1 MTGPPPSTVPLETLD
16 KERVLHPATSIAD
29 HLRTGPRIMAEGA
42 GLTLTDTTGRKYLDA
57 VAGLWCVAIGY
68 GRTEVAE
75 AMAAQSRR
83 LAFYHT
89 FTSMSN
95 EPQIHLA
102 DRLLTLAP
110 GRMSKVFFGTSGSE
124 ANDTQVKLVWYY
136 NNLRG
141 RPRKKKIIARR
152 EGFHGTTVAAAS
164 LTGIEAFHRAFDL
177 PLPQIL
183 HTSPAYHY
191 RHAAPGQSEEDYA
204 SALATELEQLIER
217 EGPDTVAAFI
227 AEPVMGAGG
236 VVPPPRSYFEKIQ
249 QVLRRHDVLMIAD
262 EVICGFGRLGR
273 MFGSEVYGIEPD
285 LVTVAKQLTS
295 GYFPLS
301 ACFVSEA
308 IWNVLREGSPDLGP
322 FAHGFTY
329 SGHPVGAAAA
339 LANLDIVLGEDLVGN
354 AARVGL
360 YLQECLRTKLGG
372 HPLVGDVRGVGLI
385 AGVELVADKATRKL
399 FAPSLKIGSRIAQR
413 AMEDG
418 LIVRGLPGGNVI
430 ALSPPLCITR
440 AQVDFVVD
448 GLAQAVERVSNE
460 LAREGGWS
468 IGKELRP

>member
-1 MTGPPPSTVPLETLD
+1 
-16 KERVLHPATSIAD
+16 
-29 HLRTGPRIMAEGA
+29 
-42 GLTLTDTTGRKYLDA
+42 
-57 VAGLWCVAIGY
+57 
-68 GRTEVAE
+68 
-75 AMAAQSRR
+75 MAAQSRR

-89 FTSMSN
+89 FSSMSN
-95 EPQIHLA
+95 EPQIRLA
-102 DRLLTLAP
+102 DRLLGLAP

-152 EGFHGTTVAAAS
+152 DGFHGSTVAAGS

-183 HTSPAYHY
+183 HTSPAYYY
-191 RHAAPGQSEEDYA
+191 RHGAPGQSEEDY
-204 SALATELEQLIER
+204 STGLAAELEQLIQR

-236 VVPPPRSYFEKIQ
+236 VVPPPRGYFEKVQ
-249 QVLRRHDVLMIAD
+249 RVLRAHDVLMIVD

-285 LVTVAKQLTS
+285 LITVAKQLTS

-301 ACFVSEA
+301 ACLVSEE
-308 IWNVLREGSPDLGP
+308 IWSALRDGSPEIGP

-339 LANLDIVLGEDLVGN
+339 MANLDIVLGEDLVGN
-354 AARVGL
+354 AARMGP
-360 YLQECLRTKLGG
+360 YLQERLRTALAD
-372 HPLVGDVRGVGLI
+372 HSLVGDVRGVGLI
-385 AGVELVADKATRKL
+385 AGVELVADKAARRSFDPEL
-399 FAPSLKIGSRIAQR
+399 RVGLRVAQR
-413 AMEDG
+413 CMEDG
-418 LIVRGLPGGNVI
+418 LIVRPLPGGHVI

-440 AQVDFVVD
+440 AQVDQVVD
-448 GLAQAVERVSNE
+448 GLARGLDRVRDE
-460 LAREGGWS
+460 LPR
-468 IGKELRP
+468 

>member
-1 MTGPPPSTVPLETLD
+1 MTTESATRLPLEALD
-16 KERVLHPATSIAD
+16 QQRVLHPATSIAD
-29 HLRTGPRIMAEGA
+29 HLRVGPRIMAEGS
-42 GLTLTDTTGRKYLDA
+42 GLTLVDTTGRRYLDA

-68 GRTEVAE
+68 GRTEVAD

-83 LAFYHT
+83 LAYYHT

-95 EPQIHLA
+95 EPQVRLA
-102 DRLLTLAP
+102 DRLLGLTP
-110 GRMSKVFFGTSGSE
+110 KGMSKVFFGNSGSE
-124 ANDTQVKLVWYY
+124 ANDTQIKLVWYY

-152 EGFHGTTVAAAS
+152 EGFHGSAVGSAS

-177 PLPQIL
+177 PIANIL
-183 HTSPAYHY
+183 HTAPAYHY

-204 SALATELEQLIER
+204 ATLAAELERLIER

-236 VVPPPRSYFEKIQ
+236 VIPPPRGYFEQIQ
-249 QVLRRHDVLMIAD
+249 AVLRRHDVLMIAD

-285 LVTVAKQLTS
+285 LMTAAKALTS

-301 ACFVSEA
+301 ACFVSEP
-308 IWNVLREGSPDLGP
+308 IWEVLRETSPEMGA

-339 LANLDIVLGEDLVGN
+339 MANLDIILGEDLVGN
-354 AARVGL
+354 AARVGA
-360 YLQECLRTKLGG
+360 YLQSRLRETLGG
-372 HPLVGDVRGVGLI
+372 HALVGQVRGEGLI
-385 AGVELVADKATRKL
+385 AGVELVADQATRRS
-399 FAPSLKIGSRIAQR
+399 FPVEVAAAPRVAR
-413 AMEDG
+413 HCMENG
-418 LIVRGLPGGNVI
+418 LIVRALPGGHTL

-440 AQVDFVVD
+440 AEVDQVVD
-448 GLAQAVERVSNE
+448 GLAAGIAAVADD
-460 LAREGGWS
+460 LAREGHW
-468 IGKELRP
+468 RA

>member
-1 MTGPPPSTVPLETLD
+1 MTRETSSIVPLETLD

-29 HLRTGPRIMAEGA
+29 HLRAGPRIMAEGS
-42 GLTLTDTTGRKYLDA
+42 GLTLVDTSGKRYLDA

-68 GRTEVAE
+68 GRTEVAD
-75 AMAAQSRR
+75 AMAAQSRK

-89 FTSMSN
+89 FSSMSN
-95 EPQIHLA
+95 EPQIRLA
-102 DRLLTLAP
+102 DRLLSLAP

-152 EGFHGTTVAAAS
+152 DGFHGSTVAAGS
-164 LTGIEAFHRAFDL
+164 LTGIEIFHRAFDL

-183 HTSPAYHY
+183 HVSPAYHY
-191 RHAAPGQSEEDYA
+191 RHAAQGQSEEDYA
-204 SALATELEQLIER
+204 TVLAAELEQVIER

-236 VVPPPRSYFEKIQ
+236 VVPPPRGYFEKIQ
-249 QVLRRHDVLMIAD
+249 RVLRRHEVLMIAD

-273 MFGSEVYGIEPD
+273 TFGSEVYGIEPD
-285 LVTVAKQLTS
+285 LMTVAKQLTS

-301 ACFVSEA
+301 ACFVSEE
-308 IWNVLREGSPDLGP
+308 IWSVLRDGSPEIGP

-339 LANLDIVLGEDLVGN
+339 LANLDIVLGEDLIGN
-354 AARVGL
+354 AARVGP
-360 YLQECLRTKLGG
+360 YLQERLRGALGT

-385 AGVELVADKATRKL
+385 AGVELVADRATRQL
-399 FAPSLKIGSRIAQR
+399 FASPLKVGPRVAQQC
-413 AMEDG
+413 MEDG
-418 LIVRGLPGGNVI
+418 LIVRALPGGHVI
-430 ALSPPLCITR
+430 AVSPPLCITR
-440 AQVDFVVD
+440 AQVDQVVD
-448 GLAQAVERVSNE
+448 GLARAIDHVSDE
-460 LAREGGWS
+460 LTREGAWRAQRS
-468 IGKELRP
+468 